1 MIKGNTKSGF
11 EFEID
16 ENVFDDWELIE
27 KFRAIEK
34 GEDSLVVDVIEQIL
48 GIEQKERLKE
58 FIRDKNGKV
67 SASGM
72 EMELEEIFE
81 ACQAKN

>member
-16 ENVFDDWELIE
+16 ENVFDDWELVE

-34 GEDSLVVDVIEQIL
+34 GEDSLVVDVVEQIL
-48 GIEQKERLKE
+48 GIEQKERLKN

-67 SASGM
+67 SARKM
-72 EMELEEIFE
+72 ETELEEIFE

>member
-1 MIKGNTKSGF
+1 MVKGNTKSGF

-16 ENVFDDWELIE
+16 ENVFDDWELVE

-34 GEDSLVVDVIEQIL
+34 GEDSLVVDVVEQIL
-48 GIEQKERLKE
+48 GIDQKERLKN

-67 SASGM
+67 SVMKM
-72 EMELEEIFE
+72 ETELEEIFE

>member
-16 ENVFDDWELIE
+16 ENVFDDWELVE
-27 KFRAIEK
+27 KFRAIEL
-34 GEDSLVVDVIEQIL
+34 GEDSLVVDVVEQVL
-48 GIEQKERLKE
+48 GIEQKNRLKD

-67 SASGM
+67 SVSGM
-72 EMELEEIFE
+72 EKELEEIFE